1 MSEVKKAKA
10 ILKMAKKPLAKA
22 EVNLF
27 KAGKYGS
34 ERQITLCKKRLENAK
49 KKFDKAT
56 DVLAVVREANPNT
69 IKKTMD
75 YFKETTVKKICT
87 WTGLAVTAV
96 VTTIAGVV
104 LYDYLNDDEEN
115 QESADAL

>member
-10 ILKMAKKPLAKA
+10 ILKTARTTLANA

-34 ERQITLCKKRLENAK
+34 ERQIALCKKRLENAK

-56 DVLAVVREANPNT
+56 DVLAVVREANPN
-69 IKKTMD
+69 IFKRVVN
-75 YFKETTVKKICT
+75 YIKETPVKK
-87 WTGLAVTAV
+87 V
-96 VTTIAGVV
+96 VTTTGLVAATVITIIAGVV
-104 LYDYLNDDEEN
+104 LNDYRNNDEEN
-115 QESADAL
+115 QEAADAL